1 MTKNLDLFFNPKS
14 VAIIGASRNPQK
26 IGHIVLKNF
35 VEEGFAGKVFP
46 VNPDADQI
54 LNLKSYPTV
63 KDIHDDVDAAVILTP
78 ADVIA
83 KILKDCGEKKIRA
96 VTIISS
102 GFKEIGSRGEKIE
115 SELKKIIEKYKIN
128 VIGPNCLG
136 IFDTTSQVDMLF
148 LPAYRLGRP
157 QKGTIAFI
165 TQSGAFG
172 SVILDWA
179 AQEGFGI
186 SKFISYGNAID
197 IDEIDFLEYLGND
210 QETKVITVYLE
221 GANRA
226 RELIEIGK
234 KVSKI
239 KPILCLKAGGS
250 KRGAAA
256 TQSHTGS
263 LAGSDEIY
271 SAAFK
276 QAGIIRVQTIEE
288 MFDYARALATQPL
301 MKGNRIAIITDGGGF
316 GVMATDYAEQE
327 GLIVEEVS
335 EQTKKKMMKCTLP
348 FATLHNPIDLTG
360 SASSAMY
367 RCALEATMADKNIDA
382 LLVILLFQPP
392 NIESDVIAHLLE
404 VKSKY
409 QKPMLVCSAGG
420 NYTQLHRDILERSGI
435 PTYPTPDRAIKSLA
449 ILYKYTQI
457 KAKQH

>member
-1 MTKNLDLFFNPKS
+1 MVKNLELFFNPKS

-35 VEEGFAGKVFP
+35 VEEGYAGKIFP
-46 VNPDADQI
+46 VNPEADQI
-54 LNLKSYPTV
+54 LNLKAHPSV
-63 KDIHDDVDAAVILTP
+63 KDIHEEIDAAVILTP
-78 ADVIA
+78 AETVP
-83 KILKDCGEKKIRA
+83 KVLKECGEKKVKA

-102 GFKEIGSRGEKIE
+102 GFKEIGPRGEKIE
-115 SELKKIIEKYKIN
+115 NELKKIIEKYKLS

-136 IFDTTSQVDMLF
+136 IFDTASQVDMLF

-157 QKGTIAFI
+157 QKGTIAFL

-186 SKFISYGNAID
+186 SKFISYGNAVD
-197 IDEIDFLEYLGND
+197 IDEVDLLEYLGTDN
-210 QETKVITVYLE
+210 ETKVITVYLE

-226 RELIEIGK
+226 RDLIEIGK

-239 KPILCLKAGGS
+239 KPVLCLKAGGS
-250 KRGAAA
+250 ARGIIA

-301 MKGNRIAIITDGGGF
+301 MKSNKIAIITDGGGF
-316 GVMATDYAEQE
+316 GVMATDYAEKE

-335 EQTKKKMMKCTLP
+335 AQTKKKMLKCTLP

-360 SASSAMY
+360 SASGAMY
-367 RCALEATMADKNIDA
+367 RCALEATMEDKNIDGVLA
-382 LLVILLFQPP
+382 ILLFQPP
-392 NIESDVIAHLLE
+392 NIESDVISHLLE
-404 VKSKY
+404 VKVKY
-409 QKPMLVCSAGG
+409 QKPLLVCSAGG

-449 ILYKYTQI
+449 ILHKYAQI
-457 KAKQH
+457 KAKQR

>member
-136 IFDTTSQVDMLF
+136 IYDSASQVDMLF

-157 QKGTIAFI
+157 QKGPIAFV

-197 IDEIDFLEYLGND
+197 VD
-210 QETKVITVYLE
+210 
-221 GANRA
+221 
-226 RELIEIGK
+226 
-234 KVSKI
+234 
-239 KPILCLKAGGS
+239 
-250 KRGAAA
+250 
-256 TQSHTGS
+256 
-263 LAGSDEIY
+263 
-271 SAAFK
+271 
-276 QAGIIRVQTIEE
+276 
-288 MFDYARALATQPL
+288 
-301 MKGNRIAIITDGGGF
+301 
-316 GVMATDYAEQE
+316 
-327 GLIVEEVS
+327 
-335 EQTKKKMMKCTLP
+335 
-348 FATLHNPIDLTG
+348 
-360 SASSAMY
+360 
-367 RCALEATMADKNIDA
+367 
-382 LLVILLFQPP
+382 
-392 NIESDVIAHLLE
+392 
-404 VKSKY
+404 
-409 QKPMLVCSAGG
+409 
-420 NYTQLHRDILERSGI
+420 
-435 PTYPTPDRAIKSLA
+435 
-449 ILYKYTQI
+449 
-457 KAKQH
+457 

>member
-1 MTKNLDLFFNPKS
+1 MAKNLDPFFNPKS
-14 VAIIGASRNPQK
+14 VAIIGASRNPSK

-35 VEEGFAGKVFP
+35 VEDGFAGKIFP
-46 VNPDADQI
+46 VNPEADQV
-54 LNLKSYPTV
+54 LNLKSYPSV
-63 KDIHDDVDAAVILTP
+63 KAVPDELDLAVILTP
-78 ADVIA
+78 AKTVA
-83 KILKDCGEKKIRA
+83 EILKECGEKKVKA
-96 VTIISS
+96 VSIITS
-102 GFKEIGSRGEKIE
+102 GFKEIGPQGAKLESQIE
-115 SELKKIIEKYKIN
+115 QIIQKYKLN

-136 IFDTTSQVDMLF
+136 VFDTNSQVDMLF

-157 QKGTIAFI
+157 QKGPIAFV

-197 IDEIDFLEYLGND
+197 VDETDLLEYLGTD
-210 QETKVITVYLE
+210 IETKVITMYIE
-221 GANRA
+221 GAHRA
-226 RELIEIGK
+226 RDLIEVGK
-234 KVSKI
+234 KVSKL
-239 KPILCLKAGGS
+239 KPILCLKAGSS
-250 KRGAAA
+250 KRGMKA

-276 QAGIIRVQTIEE
+276 QAGIIRVQTTEE

-316 GVMATDYAEQE
+316 GVMATDYAEQQN
-327 GLIVEEVS
+327 LIVEEIS
-335 EQTKKKMMKCTLP
+335 AQTKKRMQKCALP
-348 FATLHNPIDLTG
+348 YATLGNPIDLTG
-360 SASSAMY
+360 SATGGMY
-367 RCALEATMADKNIDA
+367 KCAIEACMEDKNIDGI
-382 LLVILLFQPP
+382 LTILLFQPP
-392 NIESDVIAHLLE
+392 NIESDVVSHLLGI
-404 VKSKY
+404 KSKY

-449 ILYKYTQI
+449 ILNKYAQI
-457 KAKQH
+457 KAKL